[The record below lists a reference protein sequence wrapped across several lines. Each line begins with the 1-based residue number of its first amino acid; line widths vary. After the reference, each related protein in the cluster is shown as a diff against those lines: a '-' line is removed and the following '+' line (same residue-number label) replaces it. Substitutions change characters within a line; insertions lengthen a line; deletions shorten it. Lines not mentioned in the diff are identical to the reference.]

1 MTVLNHELSVTI
13 FVVNILAQS
22 NKLGIKEQEIIC
34 NKNLYQ
40 QIHQYIFY
48 SLDLCNKIW
57 VYLIIMIK

>member
-1 MTVLNHELSVTI
+1 MTVLNHELPVTI

-40 QIHQYIFY
+40 QIHQNIFY
-48 SLDLCNKIW
+48 SLDLCKKI
-57 VYLIIMIK
+57 